1 VAADL
6 LSDGVKVKLVTA
18 QPGGS
23 EFLQQGLMER
33 GSAKLPD
40 IVELVSDPEHRLLVK
55 DAGDIFVTKMED
67 NYMNQTY
74 EMVQPAL
81 VLIDIASGK
90 TVPELTWSWKTMDL
104 GLEEW
109 SEVMPDVRLV
119 SYRPVIS
126 DLRAA
131 IRERRPVKL
140 ASTQS
145 TAEILVEANLYG
157 DVEKTADS

>member
-1 VAADL
+1 
-6 LSDGVKVKLVTA
+6 
-18 QPGGS
+18 
-23 EFLQQGLMER
+23 MER

>member
-1 VAADL
+1 
-6 LSDGVKVKLVTA
+6 
-18 QPGGS
+18 
-23 EFLQQGLMER
+23 
-33 GSAKLPD
+33 
-40 IVELVSDPEHRLLVK
+40 
-55 DAGDIFVTKMED
+55 MED